1 MIVTVHCSPQCNERK
16 GETSSVT
23 SAWHQVARF
32 ISEFGKEADEAR
44 TKSFVSNTM
53 TSTTLAG
60 SHATMWFRWMSTLL
74 KVITIFNKFIGSRSR
89 RFRIANTIG
98 VDDFQGG
105 VKKDYNSS
113 LSTFHFPQKDE
124 NSSANGIRRKRFGQN
139 RTSRKGP
146 TMRQNIVL
154 SDFEER
160 RVFYFPPICVS
171 FSYFLPHH
179 RKWSLFKICIFIISQ
194 NREMTFWEVLIF
206 DVAPST
212 KTTFQKVL
220 IFMVWYFRNA
230 EKSVLTCVI
239 VPLQSYFAEY
249 LSGNCARDIYFFAE
263 PSSSPCATSFPNFVA
278 THSPH

>member
-105 VKKDYNSS
+105 VRKRLHFRFKYFSLSPKRWNSS
-113 LSTFHFPQKDE
+113 E
-124 NSSANGIRRKRFGQN
+124 NGIQRIRFGQN

-154 SDFEER
+154 SEFEETH
-160 RVFYFPPICVS
+160 VFYFPPICVS

-179 RKWSLFKICIFIISQ
+179 RKWLLFEMCIFIISHH
-194 NREMTFWEVLIF
+194 REMTFWEVLIS

-212 KTTFQKVL
+212 KITF
-220 IFMVWYFRNA
+220 
-230 EKSVLTCVI
+230 
-239 VPLQSYFAEY
+239 
-249 LSGNCARDIYFFAE
+249 
-263 PSSSPCATSFPNFVA
+263 
-278 THSPH
+278 